1 MVSNMSDYAIF
12 LDEAPNMEE
21 EVDLS
26 NRSTFL
32 PFLKKSYAFWNQK
45 LFGGKLPKDGQG
57 VSIEVTTREG
67 VGGYVSHPLRKDIP
81 NEELRRADM
90 NHELYKCADNTLCV
104 KMDLYGTK
112 SEFFHQTLLH
122 EMCHLAVWTIDN
134 IFEVGNSS
142 KDGYEGWEAWFL
154 GQGLFNVRAVPG
166 HSGPWQKW
174 MKHCGLDPVAGLLQ
188 HKFQTDQAVD
198 FTREK
203 QKRQGKIKAFVPTIK
218 ELAASNDVSVVPVR
232 FFLDPR
238 AGLDKIGVDSR
249 KVECLGL
256 LSIFQFWNPMGK
268 YFPLTDRRHTM
279 MFLAFVVADGKEGDS
294 VQSSMIDLESVRSL
308 DMCEEWGNANEQN
321 KLLTQ
326 RSQEWVPKLQR
337 FLGNKLNPKERLTT
351 AELKDLLLVNIVE

>member
-1 MVSNMSDYAIF
+1 MSDYAIL

-26 NRSTFL
+26 NRLTFL

-45 LFGGKLPKDGQG
+45 LFGGKLPEDGQG

-174 MKHCGLDPVAGLLQ
+174 MLKCGIDPVAGLQ
-188 HKFQTDQAVD
+188 SHRFQIDQAVD

-203 QKRQGKIKAFVPTIK
+203 QKRQSKIREFTPRVK
-218 ELAASNDVSVVPVR
+218 ELASSNDVNVIPVR

-238 AGLDKIGVDSR
+238 AGFEKVGENSR
-249 KVECLGL
+249 KIECIGL
-256 LSIFQFWNPMGK
+256 LSVFQFWNPMGK

-279 MFLAFVVADGKEGDS
+279 MFLSFTTADSKGGDT
-294 VQSSMIDLESVRSL
+294 VQSSMISLDALYNL
-308 DMCEEWGNANEQN
+308 DMCEEWNRNGEQI

-326 RSQEWVPKLQR
+326 RGREWLPKLQR
-337 FLGNKLNPKERLTT
+337 FLGNKLNPKERMT
-351 AELKDLLLVNIVE
+351 AEHLKDLLLTNIVE